1 MVNISKG
8 INKQRFA
15 VNYEN
20 AMNEILTQ
28 DPGIPL
34 REAVDRAK
42 NTAEEITKIQAAY
55 VQDPIFYR
63 TAMILLASIILL
75 VVLGGLILTY
85 MGKNPS
91 EGILAIGATAVGAL
105 AGIFSAQK

>member
-1 MVNISKG
+1 MDSSKG

-20 AMNEILTQ
+20 AINEILTQ

-34 REAVDRAK
+34 KDAVDKAK
-42 NTAEEITKIQAAY
+42 NKAEEVTQLQAAY
-55 VQDPIFYR
+55 FQDPIFYR
-63 TAMILLASIILL
+63 TAMKLLAAITLI

-85 MGKNPS
+85 MGKTPS
-91 EGILAIGATAVGAL
+91 DGLIAIGATSVGAL